1 MIIEE
6 KTLESEMIYS
16 GAIINLRRDR
26 VTVKDGKSS
35 MREIVEH
42 NGGVALAALT
52 DEGKMV
58 VVKQYRKAAEQA
70 MLEVPAGK
78 TEPGEHHRLTAE
90 RELREETGYR
100 AGKLEYIAGFYSS
113 IGYSTEFIH
122 LYLAT
127 GLSPGE
133 TSFDEN
139 EAIDIYEYTP
149 DEILAMAASGEAA
162 DAKTIIAAQIVKLR
176 RFGQARQFSASTD

>member
-1 MIIEE
+1 MVIEE
-6 KTLESEMIYS
+6 KTIESEMIYE
-16 GAIINLRRDR
+16 GAILNLRHDR

-35 MREIVEH
+35 WREIIEH
-42 NGGVALAALT
+42 NGGVALAAIT
-52 DEGKMV
+52 DGGKMV

-70 MLEVPAGK
+70 MFEVPAGK
-78 TEPGEHHRLTAE
+78 TEPGEDHRLTAE
-90 RELREETGYR
+90 RELREETGYSAER
-100 AGKLEYIAGFYSS
+100 LEYLTGFYSS

-133 TSFDEN
+133 TDFDEN

-149 DEILAMAASGEAA
+149 DEILSMAAAGEAA

-176 RFGQARQFSASTD
+176 RLEGDLPAGARR